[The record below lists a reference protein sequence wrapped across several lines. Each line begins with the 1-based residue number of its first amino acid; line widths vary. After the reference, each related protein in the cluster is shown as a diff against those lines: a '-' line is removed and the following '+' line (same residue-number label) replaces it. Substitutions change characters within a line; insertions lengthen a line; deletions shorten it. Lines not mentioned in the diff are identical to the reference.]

1 LFGKFDYMTLHD
13 ASLAPKSVNSQ
24 QLAKSLFHHF
34 PNKVHLS
41 GFLQFL
47 LRAAKRRATC
57 IRLASTTRNRD
68 MSPRIRMRFLPGG
81 SFSMTASDNFLFA
94 DMLMDQ
100 KFRVTTEILEQF
112 VSNPSQE
119 LPAARLAEYTG
130 RSVRE
135 VNQVCRKLQLIG
147 LVAPGKPAARGWKL
161 VCDPNTITLED
172 VYRGVIAEAASVP
185 EQQGTADPDRAA
197 DPARSVDLLIMQAT
211 MEVNQSIFRHLRQ
224 FSLGRPR
231 NTHFSSSRR

>member
-1 LFGKFDYMTLHD
+1 
-13 ASLAPKSVNSQ
+13 
-24 QLAKSLFHHF
+24 
-34 PNKVHLS
+34 
-41 GFLQFL
+41 
-47 LRAAKRRATC
+47 
-57 IRLASTTRNRD
+57 
-68 MSPRIRMRFLPGG
+68 
-81 SFSMTASDNFLFA
+81 MTASDEFLFA
-94 DMLMDQ
+94 DVLMDQ
-100 KFRVTTEILEQF
+100 KFRTTTEILEQF

-119 LPAARLAEYTG
+119 LSTARLAETTG
-130 RSVRE
+130 HTARE
-135 VNQVCRKLQLIG
+135 INQVCKKFQLVG
-147 LVAPGKPAARGWKL
+147 LIEAQPAAKAWKL

>member
-1 LFGKFDYMTLHD
+1 
-13 ASLAPKSVNSQ
+13 
-24 QLAKSLFHHF
+24 
-34 PNKVHLS
+34 
-41 GFLQFL
+41 
-47 LRAAKRRATC
+47 
-57 IRLASTTRNRD
+57 
-68 MSPRIRMRFLPGG
+68 
-81 SFSMTASDNFLFA
+81 
-94 DMLMDQ
+94 MDQ

-119 LPAARLAEYTG
+119 MSAARLAEHTG
-130 RSVRE
+130 RTVRE
-135 VNQVCRKLQLIG
+135 VNQVCKKLLLIG
-147 LVAPGKPAARGWKL
+147 LVEPVKPAARGWKL

-172 VYRGVIAEAASVP
+172 VYRGVIAEAESVP
-185 EQQGTADPDRAA
+185 APGVDRSM

>member
-1 LFGKFDYMTLHD
+1 
-13 ASLAPKSVNSQ
+13 
-24 QLAKSLFHHF
+24 
-34 PNKVHLS
+34 
-41 GFLQFL
+41 
-47 LRAAKRRATC
+47 
-57 IRLASTTRNRD
+57 
-68 MSPRIRMRFLPGG
+68 
-81 SFSMTASDNFLFA
+81 MTASDNFLFA
-94 DMLMDQ
+94 DVLMDQ

-119 LPAARLAEYTG
+119 LSAARLAEYTG

-135 VNQVCRKLQLIG
+135 VNQVCKKLQIVG
-147 LVAPGKPAARGWKL
+147 LVVPIKPATRGWKL

-172 VYRGVIAEAASVP
+172 VYRGVIAEAAVVP
-185 EQQGTADPDRAA
+185 EQQGTADVDRAM